1 MKLIPF
7 ILVAHAQ
14 QSSSSSLTQV
24 ENSIY
29 RIVNF
34 LYTIFWILA
43 VGALIWAAI
52 LFLTAGGDKERIV
65 KAKQM
70 VLYACIAAAVALLAT
85 AIYPFTYD
93 VLQGE

>member
-1 MKLIPF
+1 MKLIPL

-14 QSSSSSLTQV
+14 QSSLTSLTQV
-24 ENSIY
+24 ESSVY

-34 LYTIFWILA
+34 LYTTFWILA

-52 LFLTAGGDKERIV
+52 LFLTAGGDRERV
-65 KAKQM
+65 TKAKRM

-85 AIYPFTYD
+85 AIYPLTYN
-93 VLQGE
+93 VLQGK